1 MNSIIRTTEDGWDCI
16 PELKQ
21 ASECLEEARHETYEI
36 NNCVRSSELED
47 LVSNLKSKLES
58 AIGYL
63 DEVDTDVEI
72 EQVED

>member
-1 MNSIIRTTEDGWDCI
+1 MSILIRTTEDGWDCI

-47 LVSNLKSKLES
+47 LVSNLKEKIES
-58 AIGYL
+58 ALGYL
-63 DEVDTDVEI
+63 ARIDTDIQIERVE
-72 EQVED
+72 V